1 MDLKEQVFKA
11 FRSRIEA
18 GENERKAVNFLFS
31 DFPGFSK
38 QDFCDMGYAKK
49 IHAVSCFTT
58 KRLRKPLKNSYSPPI
73 V

>member
-38 QDFCDMGYAKK
+38 QDFYDFCDMGYAKK
-49 IHAVSCFTT
+49 NTRSFMLYDEAA
-58 KRLRKPLKNSYSPPI
+58 KEALEK
-73 V
+73 